1 MHTPGRMPTAALP
14 TQRQLRLGS
23 GLVMFLY
30 VATHFIDHALGLVSL
45 DLAERALAASVWVW
59 HSAPGTVLLYGAVA
73 VHVVL
78 ALHAVYQRRTLRM
91 PPMQVLRL
99 VLGFCMPILLIG
111 HVIATRMATELHGWP
126 PTYHRIVWALWLADS
141 EGRQLA
147 LQAPGWVH
155 GCLGLQ
161 LAFGHRAGWQRLRPV
176 LFGAALLLPVLSGL
190 GFLSMGRA
198 MAALA
203 NDPAWLAQLPPPD
216 IARQLALGQ
225 LRDNVLWIW
234 FSIIGAVFAAR
245 ELRAWVERRRGLL
258 VTVGYPGRSVDAPRG
273 WSVLETSRGF
283 GIPHVAVCGG
293 QARCSTCRVRVLEG
307 LESLPPP
314 GDAERRTLARIG
326 AAPDVRLACQLRPAA
341 GVLVE
346 PLCAPGTDAATVVD
360 ADAGIV
366 DHDAALLMLKVVRWG
381 DGVNGACA
389 TPAPHD
395 LVYALNQV
403 YAAFGDAVQ
412 VAGGRLGAF
421 DNEGGCAAFDG
432 AERALTLRR
441 AWQAAAAMEAALPAL
456 AERLRRDLGL
466 DAQIALALH
475 AGTVA
480 VGPLGW
486 RTARSRVP
494 VGAAVNAAFGL
505 RDLAAAQ
512 GARLAVSRAA
522 AAGGAWPA
530 DALRWQRLGPAPDA
544 LEAALLPAVQPAA

>member
-1 MHTPGRMPTAALP
+1 MHTPGRMPTSALP
-14 TQRQLRLGS
+14 SQRHLRLGS

-45 DLAERALAASVWVW
+45 DIAERALAASVWVW
-59 HSAPGTVLLYGAVA
+59 HSAPGTVLLYGAVT

-111 HVIATRMATELHGWP
+111 HVVFTRTATELHGWP
-126 PTYHRIVWALWLADS
+126 PTYHRVVWSLWLADS

-161 LAFGHRAGWQRLRPV
+161 LAFGHRAWWQRLRPA

-216 IARQLALGQ
+216 IAKQLALGQ
-225 LRDNVLWIW
+225 LRDDVLWIW
-234 FSIIGAVFAAR
+234 FSIIGAVFLAR
-245 ELRAWVERRRGLL
+245 EVRAWVERRRGLL
-258 VTVGYPGRSVDAPRG
+258 VTVGYPGRSVEAPRG
-273 WSVLETSRGF
+273 WSVLETSRSF

-314 GDAERRTLARIG
+314 ADAERRTLARIG

-346 PLCAPGTDAATVVD
+346 PLCAPGADAATVVD
-360 ADAGIV
+360 AEAGVV
-366 DHDAALLMLKVVRWG
+366 DHDAALLMLKVARWSG
-381 DGVNGACA
+381 H
-389 TPAPHD
+389 PAPHD

-403 YAAFGDAVQ
+403 FAAFGDAVQ
-412 VAGGRLGAF
+412 GAGGRLGAF
-421 DNEGGCAAFDG
+421 DNEGGCATFDG
-432 AERALTLRR
+432 AERATTLRR

-456 AERLRRDLGL
+456 AERLRLDLGL
-466 DAQIALALH
+466 EVQIALALH

-486 RTARSRVP
+486 RTTRSRVP
-494 VGAAVNAAFGL
+494 VGAAVHTAFEL

-512 GARLAVSRAA
+512 GVRLAVSRAA
-522 AAGGAWPA
+522 AAGGGWP
-530 DALRWQRLGPAPDA
+530 DEDLTWRRLGHAPDA
-544 LEAALLPAVQPAA
+544 PEAALLPAVQPRAGVTRRP

>member
-1 MHTPGRMPTAALP
+1 
-14 TQRQLRLGS
+14 
-23 GLVMFLY
+23 
-30 VATHFIDHALGLVSL
+30 
-45 DLAERALAASVWVW
+45 
-59 HSAPGTVLLYGAVA
+59 
-73 VHVVL
+73 
-78 ALHAVYQRRTLRM
+78 
-91 PPMQVLRL
+91 
-99 VLGFCMPILLIG
+99 
-111 HVIATRMATELHGWP
+111 
-126 PTYHRIVWALWLADS
+126 
-141 EGRQLA
+141 
-147 LQAPGWVH
+147 
-155 GCLGLQ
+155 
-161 LAFGHRAGWQRLRPV
+161 
-176 LFGAALLLPVLSGL
+176 
-190 GFLSMGRA
+190 
-198 MAALA
+198 
-203 NDPAWLAQLPPPD
+203 
-216 IARQLALGQ
+216 
-225 LRDNVLWIW
+225 
-234 FSIIGAVFAAR
+234 
-245 ELRAWVERRRGLL
+245 

-307 LESLPPP
+307 LESVPPP

-326 AAPDVRLACQLRPAA
+326 AAPDVRLACQLRPTA

-412 VAGGRLGAF
+412 AAGGRLGAF